1 MVDLFKSKRIK
12 MKTEK
17 SHRMVTVVCG
27 CIRRKGGHQVLLSM
41 RHAPGVP
48 GLDGKWEI
56 PGGKI
61 EFGETPE
68 QALIREIREE
78 LGAVRGGNHPSQLQ
92 NRQPRKTSRC
102 RQRLLRAGESRGD
115 PGMDLRRHR
124 SPHCSPGR
132 RLQEPMP
139 RHIVRALGR

>member
-1 MVDLFKSKRIK
+1 ME
-12 MKTEK
+12 TEK
-17 SHRMVTVVCG
+17 SRRMVTVVCG

-68 QALIREIREE
+68 QALIREIQEE
-78 LGAVRGGNHPSQLQ
+78 LGMKVKPI
-92 NRQPRKTSRC
+92 
-102 RQRLLRAGESRGD
+102 RLLPYLHTNFWEYE
-115 PGMDLRRHR
+115 HV
-124 SPHCSPGR
+124 
-132 RLQEPMP
+132 LQQ
-139 RHIVRALGR
+139 ATLACY